1 MDEMSD
7 AELMTM
13 IGMERAE
20 EEASHADNQD

>member
-20 EEASHADNQD
+20 GEASHADNHD